1 MVLVGDGNLVLC
13 ERERG
18 FFFLRYTV
26 EFIQNLIII
35 CSAVPLS
42 IDHFELVMT
51 RVPIPSSRF
60 SSESISPLD
69 LAPGLTS
76 RFQATS
82 FQPSTSDCAVLPDS
96 TALGAGV
103 PPSLLSVAEEGLAL
117 SVERVS
123 SEVLLAFG
131 S

>member
-1 MVLVGDGNLVLC
+1 
-13 ERERG
+13 
-18 FFFLRYTV
+18 
-26 EFIQNLIII
+26 
-35 CSAVPLS
+35 
-42 IDHFELVMT
+42 MT
-51 RVPIPSSRF
+51 RVPTPSSR
-60 SSESISPLD
+60 SSSDSTSPLD
-69 LAPGLTS
+69 LASGLTT

-117 SVERVS
+117 SVGRVS